1 MAARETVRFATASR
15 EGLRSMTRILEE
27 SEANSLIARN
37 ELEKVEI
44 QRDLAELGAEQ
55 AELSVEQARRRLA
68 VMLNLPVEQAER
80 LELRATLRDHAPP
93 PARERLHE
101 IALVDRP
108 DLAAFRMGV
117 GRGQADVRLA
127 EAEKYTDLFMLW
139 SPWELRNN
147 QPTGGQ
153 NATSWSVAAFGSV
166 PIFNR
171 NQGNIR
177 RAQVNVTQT
186 QTELAGIER
195 QVLAEVDHAYSEYS
209 ASRTAVDRIEQ
220 GILPRRRRWAT
231 SWPTGPP
238 PVRPARLTT
247 WRPSATTTKSCASTA
262 TALIRH
268 RRAML
273 RLNTA
278 VARRVLP

>member
-1 MAARETVRFATASR
+1 M
-15 EGLRSMTRILEE
+15 
-27 SEANSLIARN
+27 
-37 ELEKVEI
+37 
-44 QRDLAELGAEQ
+44 
-55 AELSVEQARRRLA
+55 
-68 VMLNLPVEQAER
+68 
-80 LELRATLRDHAPP
+80 
-93 PARERLHE
+93 
-101 IALVDRP
+101 
-108 DLAAFRMGV
+108 
-117 GRGQADVRLA
+117 RLA

-139 SPWELRNN
+139 SPWELRND

-220 GILPRRRRWAT
+220 GILPRSRR
-231 SWPTGPP
+231 
-238 PVRPARLTT
+238 VRDIMAHSVRAGQA
-247 WRPSATTTKSCASTA
+247 SAVDYLAA
-262 TALIRH
+262 QRDYNEVVRQYRDALIRH